1 MFIVDIKSVQCYTK
15 TSIFCQNGAKMRGK
29 QIYEASQ
36 IKKDFTNNILT
47 LILIILN
54 FFQKY
59 EKTTA
64 IAALKRKEEKH
75 NG

>member
-54 FFQKY
+54 FFKNIKNGRHCSI
-59 EKTTA
+59 EA
-64 IAALKRKEEKH
+64 KRRKA
-75 NG
+75 